1 MPHRVK
7 SRSNLALTKN
17 IEYDTL
23 RNYYYL
29 IMILYSVS
37 LHRKI
42 INIEYKKKT
51 VQHFLALEIRKHSV
65 YETASR
71 CLVGKQLIPKQG

>member
-1 MPHRVK
+1 MPHRAK
-7 SRSNLALTKN
+7 SRSNLVLTEN
-17 IEYDTL
+17 TEYDTL

-42 INIEYKKKT
+42 INIEYKNKT
-51 VQHFLALEIRKHSV
+51 VNMIL
-65 YETASR
+65 TA
-71 CLVGKQLIPKQG
+71 